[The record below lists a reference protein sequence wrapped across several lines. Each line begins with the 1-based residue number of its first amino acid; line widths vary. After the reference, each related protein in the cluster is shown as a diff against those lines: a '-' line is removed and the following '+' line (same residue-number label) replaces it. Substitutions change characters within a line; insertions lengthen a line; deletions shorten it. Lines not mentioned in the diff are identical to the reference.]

1 MRDTQMITFNFKII
15 VEIANGGDAVKQVV
29 YMHKFRERGFI
40 RRPTYVAY
48 LATKLPRF
56 PYHQQQW
63 MDPRTLQNWINR
75 QDNQFN
81 CQRFSM
87 QPTSDPS
94 LRKYSKVYQ
103 RGPEE
108 MLWTAQRD
116 PLDNWMRA
124 QTVTKSS
131 DKDIKKREEEE
142 NNKTQNNFSPVAP
155 GTLIILWRDLE
166 KRRQGE
172 PFGVQ
177 CNLLTRVLPPRD
189 TKWGGTEVREQVNAS
204 FDRRKLTE
212 EFFNLNNRCIDK
224 LVVKN
229 KWAKLYLLLYYCQ
242 TFKICCISFMRRWRS
257 KKALY
262 IYYYFITFVRLQQ
275 FRSIQIRLIQSI

>member
-1 MRDTQMITFNFKII
+1 MKALRTTCSPYSICTLAVLGLGLGSLLFSLLCTNLSGTAISGTGVKLSAAFSPDADSPGTNQDMMRDTQMITFNFKII

-81 CQRFSM
+81 HHRFSM

-94 LRKYSKVYQ
+94 LQKYSEVSQ

-116 PLDNWMRA
+116 PLDNWMMD

-155 GTLIILWRDLE
+155 GTPIILWRDLE
-166 KRRQGE
+166 RKRKGE
-172 PFGVQ
+172 PSGF
-177 CNLLTRVLPPRD
+177 
-189 TKWGGTEVREQVNAS
+189 NATS
-204 FDRRKLTE
+204 SLGYCPQGIPNE
-212 EFFNLNNRCIDK
+212 EELK
-224 LVVKN
+224 
-229 KWAKLYLLLYYCQ
+229 
-242 TFKICCISFMRRWRS
+242 
-257 KKALY
+257 
-262 IYYYFITFVRLQQ
+262 
-275 FRSIQIRLIQSI
+275 